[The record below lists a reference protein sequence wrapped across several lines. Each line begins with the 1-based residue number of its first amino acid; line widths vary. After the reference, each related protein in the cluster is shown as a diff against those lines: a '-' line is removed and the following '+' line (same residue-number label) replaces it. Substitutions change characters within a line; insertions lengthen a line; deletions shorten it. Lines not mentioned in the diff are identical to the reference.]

1 MIGILKKITKNLV
14 NENNEIVLS
23 TIDNGTNQ
31 SPIITTQ
38 VETTNHKQLLWIENE
53 IPNLKDA
60 VSPTIYQ
67 TLMRINEL
75 KNKIENDVQSSLDI
89 ANQAQIHHMIHVD
102 IKARLLKYLEIP
114 KSQANGV
121 IIRDNKTAKDILND
135 QLNDIYN
142 TINNIL
148 NSNLENKLS
157 EFLTVSNQ
165 LTEERE
171 KAVQN
176 MKLALIPYWQSEENK
191 YDFREH
197 YKQVNTN
204 IMLGIE
210 KFVQSFQNLS
220 KPDNIKMQMNRI
232 YGIGLHVNQKYKN
245 IEQQCSVS
253 INELDCINDFIN
265 KTRNMN
271 INDNYVKQNLLV
283 NKVKVDIINNKLN
296 DFLLMISENKI
307 IETYHE
313 DLSIL
318 EETLNQLNDKYIGRN
333 EIISLLNTTS
343 FVKFQEYLHTN
354 LVLMNQK
361 IAMYQL
367 IVTNFKECSEKL
379 LINN

>member
-1 MIGILKKITKNLV
+1 
-14 NENNEIVLS
+14 
-23 TIDNGTNQ
+23 
-31 SPIITTQ
+31 
-38 VETTNHKQLLWIENE
+38 
-53 IPNLKDA
+53 
-60 VSPTIYQ
+60 
-67 TLMRINEL
+67 
-75 KNKIENDVQSSLDI
+75 
-89 ANQAQIHHMIHVD
+89 
-102 IKARLLKYLEIP
+102 
-114 KSQANGV
+114 
-121 IIRDNKTAKDILND
+121 
-135 QLNDIYN
+135 
-142 TINNIL
+142 
-148 NSNLENKLS
+148 
-157 EFLTVSNQ
+157 
-165 LTEERE
+165 
-171 KAVQN
+171 
-176 MKLALIPYWQSEENK
+176 
-191 YDFREH
+191 
-197 YKQVNTN
+197 
-204 IMLGIE
+204 MLGIE

-220 KPDNIKMQMNRI
+220 KTDNIKMQMNRI

-245 IEQQCSVS
+245 IEQKCSVS

-318 EETLNQLNDKYIGRN
+318 EETLKQLNDKYIGRN

-379 LINN
+379 LNTN

>member
-1 MIGILKKITKNLV
+1 MIGILKKITKNFTNNTDLSITNNGDNQVTAIV
-14 NENNEIVLS
+14 NQVQSINNA
-23 TIDNGTNQ
+23 N
-31 SPIITTQ
+31 
-38 VETTNHKQLLWIENE
+38 LLWIENE

-60 VSPTIYQ
+60 VSPIIYQ
-67 TLMRINEL
+67 TLTRINEL
-75 KNKIENDVQSSLDI
+75 KNKIENDLQSSLNITD
-89 ANQAQIHHMIHVD
+89 QAQIYHLINVD
-102 IKARLLKYLEIP
+102 IKTRLLKYLEIP
-114 KSQANGV
+114 KAQANGV
-121 IIRDNKTAKDILND
+121 IIRNNKTAKDILND
-135 QLNDIYN
+135 QLNNIYN

-148 NSNLENKLS
+148 NSNIENKLS

-165 LTEERE
+165 LTDEHE

-191 YDFREH
+191 YDFREY

-204 IMLGIE
+204 ITLGVG
-210 KFVQSFQNLS
+210 KFIQSFQNLS
-220 KPDNIKMQMNRI
+220 KPENIKMQMNRI

-245 IEQQCSVS
+245 IEKTYSVS

-265 KTRNMN
+265 KTKTMN
-271 INDNYVKQNLLV
+271 VNDNYVKQDLLV
-283 NKVKVDIINNKLN
+283 NKVKADIINNKLN

-313 DLSIL
+313 DLAIL
-318 EETLNQLNDKYIGRN
+318 EETLKQLNNKYIGKS

-343 FVKFQEYLHTN
+343 FVKFHEYLHTN

>member
-1 MIGILKKITKNLV
+1 
-14 NENNEIVLS
+14 
-23 TIDNGTNQ
+23 
-31 SPIITTQ
+31 
-38 VETTNHKQLLWIENE
+38 
-53 IPNLKDA
+53 
-60 VSPTIYQ
+60 
-67 TLMRINEL
+67 MRINEL
-75 KNKIENDVQSSLDI
+75 KNKIENNMQSSLDI

-121 IIRDNKTAKDILND
+121 IIRDNKTAKDIFND
-135 QLNDIYN
+135 QLNGIYN

-148 NSNLENKLS
+148 NSHLENKLS

-245 IEQQCSVS
+245 IEQTYSVS

-265 KTRNMN
+265 KTKTMN
-271 INDNYVKQNLLV
+271 VDDNYVKQDLLV

-313 DLSIL
+313 DLAIL
-318 EETLNQLNDKYIGRN
+318 EETLKQLNDKYIGRS

-343 FVKFQEYLHTN
+343 FVKFQECLHSN
-354 LVLMNQK
+354 FVLMNQK

-367 IVTNFKECSEKL
+367 IVNNFKECSEKL
-379 LINN
+379 LMKN

>member
-1 MIGILKKITKNLV
+1 MIGILKKITKNFV
-14 NENNEIVLS
+14 NETNEIVLS

-31 SPIITTQ
+31 SPIMTTQ
-38 VETTNHKQLLWIENE
+38 VETTNHKHLLWIENE

-121 IIRDNKTAKDILND
+121 IIRDNKTAKDILNE

-148 NSNLENKLS
+148 NSNVENKLS

-191 YDFREH
+191 YDFRDH

-245 IEQQCSVS
+245 IEQTYNVS

-265 KTRNMN
+265 KTKMMTVD
-271 INDNYVKQNLLV
+271 DNYVKQDLLV

-313 DLSIL
+313 DLTIL
-318 EETLNQLNDKYIGRN
+318 EATLKQLNDKYIGKD

-354 LVLMNQK
+354 LVLINQK

-367 IVTNFKECSEKL
+367 IVNNFKECSEKL
-379 LINN
+379 LMKN